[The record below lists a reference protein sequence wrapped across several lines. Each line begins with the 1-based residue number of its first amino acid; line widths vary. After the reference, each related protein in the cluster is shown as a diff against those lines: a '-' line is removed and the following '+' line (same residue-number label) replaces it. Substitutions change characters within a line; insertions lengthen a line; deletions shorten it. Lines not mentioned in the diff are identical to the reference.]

1 MKRRL
6 LSPFFQALVWTLL
19 CAVLLQ
25 GASNAL
31 TYRSFPPSWQTTLD
45 RFTETGAIPGAVVI
59 LRSPEWGV
67 RVGVTGFADLKTRR
81 KASPD
86 LPFRVG
92 SVTKVFTGQLILILE
107 QQGRLKLT
115 DPILKHLG
123 DNAAVAAIPNIDKIT
138 IGDCMQMKA
147 GVTNYLA
154 YPAIAS
160 SPDTSPRKQY
170 TPEELL
176 APLNPATSGALAPDF
191 APGAT
196 YPNPYWV
203 AFMGPLEPPTA
214 DYPPYPWW
222 NYSNSNYIVL
232 GLVVEKVSGMSI
244 AEAVQALICQ
254 RLGMDDTLFATDMQY
269 PSAMVRGYTKLDAL
283 RNPKYPDWMDVTDVN
298 PSYAWSAGAVISTPW
313 DLLRLLESVFK
324 TERLL
329 NKGTRQKWLTF
340 VSAAIHWADT
350 QYGMG
355 AVMQVQRTYGD
366 LRGHGGAY
374 PGYKTAMYRFADSD
388 TTLIISANTW
398 DGQPEV
404 DIMDAIMQ
412 QATFA
417 PTTPDPSPG
426 QRPSIGWNNS
436 VTVSWQAGRLYG
448 DTYRVYW
455 GTRPDL
461 VEAATVDSHAGVE
474 MKTTK
479 NLMTDLAGLAAD
491 TTYYWRV
498 DAVSTAT
505 GPIASPVWWFS
516 PNQAVWRAPVPGER
530 ANPVRAR

>member
-1 MKRRL
+1 MKRRSC
-6 LSPFFQALVWTLL
+6 SPFFQALVWTLL
-19 CAVLLQ
+19 SAVLLQ

-31 TYRSFPPSWQTTLD
+31 TYRPFPPAWQAALD
-45 RFTETGAIPGAVVI
+45 RFTETRAIPGAVVV

-67 RVGVTGFADLKTRR
+67 RVGVTGYSDLRTKRTP
-81 KASPD
+81 SPEA
-86 LPFRVG
+86 PFRVG
-92 SVTKVFTGQLILILE
+92 SVTKAFTAQIVLMLE

-115 DPILKHLG
+115 DPILKHLAN
-123 DNAAVAAIPNIDKIT
+123 NAAVAAIPNISKIT
-138 IGDCMQMKA
+138 IGDCMQMKS

-154 YPAIAS
+154 YPAIAT
-160 SPDTSPRKQY
+160 SPDDNPRKQY

-176 APLNPATSGALAPDF
+176 APLNPTTPGALAPDF

-203 AFMGPLEPPTA
+203 AFMGPNQPAPP

-222 NYSNSNYIVL
+222 TYSNSNYIVL
-232 GLVVEKVSGMSI
+232 GLIVEKVSGMSM
-244 AEAVQALICQ
+244 ADAVHSFICQ

-269 PSAMVRGYTKLDAL
+269 PSGMARGYTKLDAL
-283 RNPKYPDWMDVTDVN
+283 RNPKYSDWKDVTDLN

-313 DLLRLLESVFK
+313 DLLRFLESIFK

-355 AVMQVQRTYGD
+355 AAMQVQRTYGD

-374 PGYKTAMYRFADSD
+374 PGYKTAMYRFPDSD
-388 TTLIISANTW
+388 ISLIISANTW

-412 QATFA
+412 QATSA
-417 PTTPDPSPG
+417 PTTPAPAPG
-426 QRPSIGWNNS
+426 QTTPIGWNNS

-448 DTYRVYW
+448 DSYRVYW

-461 VEAATVDSHAGVE
+461 VESATLDSHPGVE
-474 MKTTK
+474 MKTTRD
-479 NLMTDLAGLAAD
+479 LMTDLTGLTPDA
-491 TTYYWRV
+491 TYFWRV
-498 DAVSTAT
+498 DAVSAAT
-505 GPIASPVWWFS
+505 GPIPSPVWWFS
-516 PNQAVWRAPVPGER
+516 PSPAVWRTPGAFRHAEPVP
-530 ANPVRAR
+530 VR